1 MKAKFTLIELLVVI
15 AIIGIFTSMLMP
27 TLSKSRR
34 AAKSGVCV
42 SMLSQIG
49 KAEYA
54 GLDNN
59 DGYFTFAH
67 DKTQGGCITWDEALA
82 GYMGVDIP
90 FATQKSESDYQYD
103 EYPDLL
109 NEMQKRFY

>member
-27 TLSKSRR
+27 TLSKSRK